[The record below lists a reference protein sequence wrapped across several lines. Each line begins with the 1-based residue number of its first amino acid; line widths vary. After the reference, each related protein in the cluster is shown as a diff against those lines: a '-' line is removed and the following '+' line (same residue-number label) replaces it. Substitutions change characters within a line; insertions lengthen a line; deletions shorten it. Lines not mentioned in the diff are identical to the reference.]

1 MLSLLPTPHYHTQS
15 YNDNGLEK
23 WFRNSTTVKGL
34 AVAVKAANNR
44 RMPFPPEL
52 QLGVGAKT
60 KPPKRGL
67 FSFLSCMWLGHVCF
81 FTRFYGHFFGC
92 FFFKCY
98 LYITHTLSHSYDD
111 NGLEKWWFR
120 NTMTAVVKAANN
132 RRMSVSPPEL
142 QLGVGAKAAEL
153 TNRKKGPFF
162 SF

>member
-1 MLSLLPTPHYHTQS
+1 MFFLQMLSLLPTPHYHTQS

-67 FSFLSCMWLGHVCF
+67 FFLFKLYVTWACMLLYALLRTF
-81 FTRFYGHFFGC
+81 FRVFFLQMLS
-92 FFFKCY
+92 
-98 LYITHTLSHSYDD
+98 LYYPHTITL
-111 NGLEKWWFR
+111 LR
-120 NTMTAVVKAANN
+120 
-132 RRMSVSPPEL
+132 
-142 QLGVGAKAAEL
+142 
-153 TNRKKGPFF
+153 
-162 SF
+162 

>member
-1 MLSLLPTPHYHTQS
+1 MRQNCITLKNGQSQCSIHNILSILRHTYFLP
-15 YNDNGLEK
+15 
-23 WFRNSTTVKGL
+23 FF
-34 AVAVKAANNR
+34 AA
-44 RMPFPPEL
+44 PE
-52 QLGVGAKT
+52 G
-60 KPPKRGL
+60 KRGL
-67 FSFLSCMWLGHVCF
+67 FSFSKLYMTWACMFLYALLR
-81 FTRFYGHFFGC
+81 TFFGC

-120 NTMTAVVKAANN
+120 NTVTAVVKAANN